1 MNLKLEGRSA
11 LVTAGTAGIGLSVVK
26 ALANE
31 GVSVTFTGRTEES
44 ITAALRTI
52 QTDLTIPRAGNVRA
66 VVADAGTQ
74 EGATAIAKEVSSI
87 DILVNNLGV
96 YESKAFEV
104 ISDDDWRSVFE
115 TNVLSGVR
123 LCRIFLPAMKKRNW
137 GRVLFVS
144 SEAAVVIP
152 PDMIHYAATKSAI
165 LSISRGLAETTR
177 GTGVTVNTIIPGP
190 TQSAGITAFIRSLS
204 SSPTATD
211 EEAEAEFFRTKRSTS
226 LIQRLID
233 PDEVASFVTFFASPL
248 ASATNGAALRVEGGL
263 ISSIL

>member
-31 GVSVTFTGRTEES
+31 GVSVTLTGRTKES
-44 ITAALRTI
+44 VKGALRTVREG
-52 QTDLTIPRAGNVRA
+52 LTNPQAGTVKA
-66 VVADAGTQ
+66 IVADAGTQ
-74 EGATAIAKEVSSI
+74 EGATVIANEVSMT
-87 DILVNNLGV
+87 DILVNNLGI
-96 YESKAFEV
+96 YESKAFDD

-123 LCRIFLPAMKKRNW
+123 LSRMFLPAMKSRGW
-137 GRVLFVS
+137 GRILFVS

-152 PDMIHYAATKSAI
+152 PDMVHYAATKTAV
-165 LSISRGLAETTR
+165 LSIARGLAESTR

-190 TQSAGITAFIRSLS
+190 TRSAGINAFIRSLS
-204 SSPTATD
+204 SNPSATD
-211 EEAEAEFFRTKRSTS
+211 EEAEAEFFRTKRPTS

-233 PDEVASFVTFFASPL
+233 ADEVANFVTFFASPL